1 MASLISKDLS
11 NMQGTKWPTMW
22 HPRTV
27 QQAIIKTVTV
37 YAGPASTSVGS
48 AIVVHHAQVATMATH
63 TTQVYTYNI
72 VNR

>member
-1 MASLISKDLS
+1 MASLISKDLLS
-11 NMQGTKWPTMW
+11 MQGTKWLAMW

-27 QQAIIKTVTV
+27 QQATTSTVTV
-37 YAGPASTSVGS
+37 YADPASTSVGS

-63 TTQVYTYNI
+63 TTQVYAYNI